1 MKGQNNGVP
10 VQADVPQG
18 WQVLRYEGRRQ
29 PWTLSFRLS
38 YQNDRHQGWGRS
50 AQVIRFCGTLAEAEA
65 ASRLAL

>member
-1 MKGQNNGVP
+1 VRGKNNGVP

-18 WQVLRYEGRRQ
+18 WQVLRYGDREQ

-65 ASRLAL
+65 RSKQTL